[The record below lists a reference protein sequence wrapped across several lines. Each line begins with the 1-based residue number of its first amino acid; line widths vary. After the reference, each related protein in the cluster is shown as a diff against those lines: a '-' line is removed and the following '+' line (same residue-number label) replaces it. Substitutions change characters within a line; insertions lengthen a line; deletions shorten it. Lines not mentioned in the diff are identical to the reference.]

1 MNFYRNNKIIL
12 KFLKIKCINYEIM
25 KIMNLDNTF
34 FIFFQIIIASR
45 NVLLWDVCFL
55 IDANLFLRYNQGII
69 FKEVDMRKVM
79 LGNTGMEVSVVG
91 LGGIP
96 IQRVSQ
102 EEATKIIL
110 ECKNQGINFIDTAQ
124 GYTVSEEYIGN
135 ALKEA
140 GRESFYIATKS
151 MAYDYESMKQAI
163 ENSLKAMQLNYI
175 DLFQVHN
182 VSKQEQMDVVLSEN
196 GALRALVEA
205 KRNGTIKHIGI
216 TGHIREILM
225 QALDHDE
232 FETVQ
237 FPYNPVESQGTELF
251 TKALEKGLGTIAMKP
266 MAGGAFTKQKL
277 SLKYIVN
284 SNLINNAIP
293 GMDSVE
299 QVIQNAAVGNS
310 IEPLTK
316 EETDEINE
324 EVKSLGNDFCRRC
337 GYCKP
342 CPEGIDIP
350 NIFIYEGYVTKYN
363 LPEYGKLKYDSLPVK
378 ATACVRCR
386 KCERKCP
393 YNLPIVNKLK
403 HAAETFKNLQ

>member
-1 MNFYRNNKIIL
+1 
-12 KFLKIKCINYEIM
+12 
-25 KIMNLDNTF
+25 
-34 FIFFQIIIASR
+34 
-45 NVLLWDVCFL
+45 
-55 IDANLFLRYNQGII
+55 
-69 FKEVDMRKVM
+69 MRKVL
-79 LGNTGMEVSVVG
+79 LGNTGMEVSVIG
-91 LGGIP
+91 FGGIP
-96 IQRVSQ
+96 IQRVNQ

-124 GYTVSEEYIGN
+124 AYTVSEEYIGN
-135 ALKEA
+135 ALKEV
-140 GRESFYIATKS
+140 GRENFYIATKA
-151 MAYDYESMKQAI
+151 MGYDYESMKQAI
-163 ENSLKAMQLNYI
+163 EKSLSTMQLDYI

-182 VSKQEQMDVVLSEN
+182 VSKQDQLDTVLSEN
-196 GALRALVEA
+196 GALKALVEA
-205 KRNGTIKHIGI
+205 KNKGLIKHIGI

-232 FETVQ
+232 FETIQ

-251 TKALEKGLGTIAMKP
+251 QKALKKGLGTIAMKP

-284 SNLINNAIP
+284 SNLINIAIP

-299 QVIQNAAVGNS
+299 QVIENAAVGKAL
-310 IEPLTK
+310 EPLTK
-316 EETDEINE
+316 EEWDEINK
-324 EVKSLGNDFCRRC
+324 EVELLGNDFCRRC

-350 NIFIYEGYVTKYN
+350 SVLLFEGYVTRYN
-363 LPEYGKLKYDSLPVK
+363 MPEYGKLKYDALPVK

-393 YNLPIVNKLK
+393 YSLQIVNKLK
-403 HAAETFKNLQ
+403 HAAETFKKLQ